1 MNNALWGNR
10 QPTGFW
16 LREFRF
22 EPWRGSRSADPKRT
36 LPGGLTA
43 GLLILDQVGG
53 GSNPPW
59 AASRIPLCGVNRPRG
74 SGLRRWRSRSMFDAM
89 APFQDHHHNAL
100 IAQSG
105 QSICLVSRGSP
116 VRIRLGALPPP
127 SGDAAIAQWQSVS
140 LVRKRSRVQPPMVAP
155 RLSVTTRCA
164 SGMRNRQ
171 SRRPSAHAGVF
182 DGRAVPGKRRC
193 TSPEGMGFRCGCSAA
208 GSASRCQREG
218 RGFESRLPLQHFS
231 PSREVWGLV
240 PAPAST
246 EGSRGPCTARLRLA
260 DAERR

>member
-1 MNNALWGNR
+1 MPAGRCQVPDHCRPSPNILALWRNMAAARIQTPVSDRTCGFDSLQGYRVRMNNALWGNR

-89 APFQDHHHNAL
+89 APFQDRRHNAL

-105 QSICLVSRGSP
+105 QSGCLVSS
-116 VRIRLGALPPP
+116 VR
-127 SGDAAIAQWQSVS
+127 
-140 LVRKRSRVQPPMVAP
+140 
-155 RLSVTTRCA
+155 
-164 SGMRNRQ
+164 
-171 SRRPSAHAGVF
+171 RR
-182 DGRAVPGKRRC
+182 
-193 TSPEGMGFRCGCSAA
+193 
-208 GSASRCQREG
+208 
-218 RGFESRLPLQHFS
+218 FES
-231 PSREVWGLV
+231 GLGLSCAFGCCRHSSV
-240 PAPAST
+240 
-246 EGSRGPCTARLRLA
+246 
-260 DAERR
+260 AERFLG

>member
-1 MNNALWGNR
+1 MPSMPTFPQKHDALWGNR

-116 VRIRLGALPPP
+116 VRIRLGALPHLRVMPP
-127 SGDAAIAQWQSVS
+127 
-140 LVRKRSRVQPPMVAP
+140 
-155 RLSVTTRCA
+155 
-164 SGMRNRQ
+164 
-171 SRRPSAHAGVF
+171 
-182 DGRAVPGKRRC
+182 
-193 TSPEGMGFRCGCSAA
+193 
-208 GSASRCQREG
+208 
-218 RGFESRLPLQHFS
+218 
-231 PSREVWGLV
+231 
-240 PAPAST
+240 
-246 EGSRGPCTARLRLA
+246 
-260 DAERR
+260 

>member
-74 SGLRRWRSRSMFDAM
+74 SGFRRWRSRSMFDTM
-89 APFQDHHHNAL
+89 APFQDRRHNAL

-105 QSICLVSRGSP
+105 QSGCLVSSVRRRFESGLGLSCAFGCCRHSSVAERFLGKKEVSGSTP
-116 VRIRLGALPPP
+116 DGGSTVVGDQPAARAASGTVRLGTPLPTQ
-127 SGDAAIAQWQSVS
+127 GS
-140 LVRKRSRVQPPMVAP
+140 L
-155 RLSVTTRCA
+155 
-164 SGMRNRQ
+164 
-171 SRRPSAHAGVF
+171 AG
-182 DGRAVPGKRRC
+182 
-193 TSPEGMGFRCGCSAA
+193 
-208 GSASRCQREG
+208 
-218 RGFESRLPLQHFS
+218 
-231 PSREVWGLV
+231 
-240 PAPAST
+240 
-246 EGSRGPCTARLRLA
+246 
-260 DAERR
+260 